1 MAVTTTPCA
10 VCGMT
15 PTLRLTIRRHVGLI
29 VAQRFISIDKPL
41 CRTHG
46 RHLSKSFLKKTLVQG
61 WWGLFSFFINFFDV
75 FSDISVLR
83 KFSDLAEPAAPHV
96 TVVTAAARTASATV
110 TPQNPTAGSWQ
121 PDPYRRHQW
130 RWFDGSTWSE
140 AVSDDNVNGTDPV
153 GWRQGVS

>member
-46 RHLSKSFLKKTLVQG
+46 RHLSNSFLKKTLVQG

-83 KFSDLAEPAAPHV
+83 KFSDRRIQQPARGNPTRTGDISGV
-96 TVVTAAARTASATV
+96 GSTAARGRMPSV
-110 TPQNPTAGSWQ
+110 TT
-121 PDPYRRHQW
+121 
-130 RWFDGSTWSE
+130 T
-140 AVSDDNVNGTDPV
+140 
-153 GWRQGVS
+153 